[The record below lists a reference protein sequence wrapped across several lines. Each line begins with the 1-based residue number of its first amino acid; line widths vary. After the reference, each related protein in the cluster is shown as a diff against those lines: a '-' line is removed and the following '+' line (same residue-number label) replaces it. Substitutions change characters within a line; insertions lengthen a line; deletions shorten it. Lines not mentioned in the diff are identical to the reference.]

1 MHIGFFL
8 VAFLLFSAA
17 LYGAGYYLWS
27 IPEQQA
33 SDELGQR
40 LRGVRTS
47 MRSRSSKA
55 PELLRREHRGSFA
68 FLGDLVSWVAILRR
82 LQVTIEQANLKYRA
96 ADVFG
101 VSVVLAAG
109 AFLVLSLFGALVFLR
124 VLIALA
130 VGFAPLVYILRVRAQ
145 RLRRFEQQL
154 PDAIDLFTRTMRAG
168 HNIHSGLE
176 TIANETSDPVKM
188 EFKKL
193 MEELALGSQVEP
205 ALHSLGK
212 RVPLIDLKFFIT
224 SLILQRQTGANMVAV
239 LEGLSMLV
247 RERLNMAAK
256 LKAHTAQQRFSAGLL
271 CCLPLVVGI
280 GFWILKPEYVRLL
293 WTDPVGTK
301 FFIYAICSE
310 IVGILVIRR
319 IANIRV

>member
-8 VAFLLFSAA
+8 VAFFLFSVA

-27 IPEQQA
+27 VPEQEA
-33 SDELGQR
+33 EERLSNR
-40 LRGVRTS
+40 LRGVRSS
-47 MRSRSSKA
+47 MRGRATQA

-68 FLGDLVSWVAILRR
+68 FLGDLVTWVGVLRR
-82 LQVTIEQANLKYRA
+82 LQVIIEQANLRYRA

-101 VSVVLAAG
+101 VSVVLG
-109 AFLVLSLFGALVFLR
+109 VGTFLVLTLFGGLLFLR
-124 VLIALA
+124 ILLGV
-130 VGFAPLVYILRVRAQ
+130 VFGVAPVVYILRVRAR
-145 RLRRFEQQL
+145 RLRKFEEQL

-205 ALHSLGK
+205 ALHGLGK
-212 RVPLIDLKFFIT
+212 RVPLLDLKFFIT

-239 LEGLSMLV
+239 LENLSTLV

-271 CCLPLVVGI
+271 CCLPLVVGL
-280 GFWILKPEYVRLL
+280 GFWFLKPDYVRLL
-293 WTDPVGTK
+293 WTDPVGSE
-301 FFIYAICSE
+301 FFTYAICSE
-310 IVGILVIRR
+310 IVGILVIRK
-319 IANIRV
+319 IANIKV